1 MSAPGARV
9 LVVEDDPEVLR
20 ALRACLEQ
28 AGYEVDEA
36 ADGREALERARA
48 PHPPEVM
55 VVDLMLPVMDGWA
68 LLAELDADPALRRVP
83 VVVVS
88 AGGEL
93 ALGSVSAA
101 AEVAKPIDP
110 DELVAAVDRVA
121 GR

>member
-93 ALGSVSAA
+93 ARGSVSAA
-101 AEVAKPIDP
+101 AGVAKPIAP
-110 DELVAAVDRVA
+110 AELVAAVDRVA